1 METIIYCILTFIA
14 GGIITYIFAKAK
26 FDSPEF
32 QEKAEALEKY
42 KKIIEG
48 ERNELVIKLAK
59 AEERVENARTAYNDL
74 KTSITSMGETY
85 KIEFKN
91 VANEILDQK
100 SKSL

>member
-1 METIIYCILTFIA
+1 MQPFIYYILSFIA

-26 FDSPEF
+26 FDTPEF

-59 AEERVENARTAYNDL
+59 AGKNA
-74 KTSITSMGETY
+74 
-85 KIEFKN
+85 
-91 VANEILDQK
+91 
-100 SKSL
+100 

>member
-74 KTSITSMGETY
+74 KTSITVWG
-85 KIEFKN
+85 KPIK
-91 VANEILDQK
+91 
-100 SKSL
+100 